1 MTRRKTEDA
10 DARPGGDY
18 ITARRSRR
26 GDVKTWGDATMRKKR
41 KDRKEPLPNAGEIRK
56 VYRALGLAGLYSVPY
71 APRRQTEGFRI
82 ATRYTDNRPCYATSD
97 TRVDHA
103 MEN

>member
-1 MTRRKTEDA
+1 
-10 DARPGGDY
+10 
-18 ITARRSRR
+18 
-26 GDVKTWGDATMRKKR
+26 MRKKR